1 MSTLYSRNYVVT
13 LPDMLKKVYL
23 GITCFNLCFF
33 VFFGLQYT
41 KDTESVTIGH
51 PILFAVFTVIS
62 LFITIVANRWK
73 LKVNGT
79 TITISKLFR
88 KTITMDFTEIDNI
101 KVGKKSEIKLYK
113 NNTKIITI
121 DLLCDN
127 YEELAKDL
135 HRYNN
140 LEPIFQDK

>member
-1 MSTLYSRNYVVT
+1 MSTLYSHNYVVT

-23 GITCFNLCFF
+23 GITCFSLCFF
-33 VFFGLQYT
+33 LFFELQYMRGI
-41 KDTESVTIGH
+41 ESVTIGH
-51 PILFAVFTVIS
+51 PILFAILTVIS
-62 LFITIVANRWK
+62 LFVTIFTNKWK

-88 KTITMDFTEIDNI
+88 KTITMDFTEIDDI
-101 KVGKKSEIKLYK
+101 KIGKKSEIKFYK
-113 NNTKIITI
+113 NNRKIVTI